1 MYRSRSSTN
10 YQMPI
15 SLKRKLHYAK
25 RNLFSTDPPPYKPK
39 SWGNSATTTT
49 NSTYSNNS
57 NYSTNSYTPTYNLT
71 KKYGYG
77 KYYNRHENNNRYE
90 MNQKFDEIEAAL
102 QKAKKDRIA
111 RER

>member
-1 MYRSRSSTN
+1 MYHPRSSTN

-25 RNLFSTDPPPYKPK
+25 RNLFSTDPPSYKPK
-39 SWGNSATTTT
+39 SWGNSATTT
-49 NSTYSNNS
+49 NSTYSNNDS
-57 NYSTNSYTPTYNLT
+57 NYSTNSYTPTYTSTN
-71 KKYGYG
+71 KYAYG
-77 KYYNRHENNNRYE
+77 KYYNRHDDNKRYE

-102 QKAKKDRIA
+102 QKAKKDRTA